1 MKTLGIIGGIG
12 PESTIDYY
20 RRLHALYRQ
29 RLPDGS
35 APSIII
41 NSIDNKKLLGLVEA
55 NELNELASYLTGE
68 VEKLAR
74 GGATFALLA
83 ANTPHLVFDS
93 VAQQSTIPL
102 ISIVEATCEA
112 AKTRGLKRLGLL
124 GTRFTMQSSFYRD
137 ALSDKQIE
145 LIAPNEEEQAWTHE
159 KYMQELL
166 KGIILPE
173 TRDRLMTMIKAL
185 KERSQI
191 DGVILGGTELSL
203 ILRDE
208 TVFGIQVLDTTQI
221 HLEAA
226 VAQLISGMSYG
237 ASHETRQ

>member
-12 PESTIDYY
+12 PESTIEYY
-20 RRLHALYRQ
+20 RRIHALYRQ
-29 RLPDGS
+29 RIPDGS

-41 NSIDNKKLLGLVEA
+41 NSIDNKKLLDLVGA
-55 NELNELASYLTGE
+55 NELGELIEYLTAE

-74 GGATFALLA
+74 AGATFALLA
-83 ANTPHLVFDS
+83 ANTPHLIFDS
-93 VAQQSTIPL
+93 VAQQASIPL
-102 ISIVEATCEA
+102 LSIVVATCEA
-112 AKTRGLKRLGLL
+112 AKLRGLTRLGLL

-137 ALSDKQIE
+137 ALSEKQIE
-145 LIAPNEEEQAWTHE
+145 LVVPGEEEQTWIHE

-173 TRDRLMTMIKAL
+173 TRAQLLAIIKTL

-208 TVFGIQVLDTTQI
+208 SVFGVQVLDTTQI
-221 HLEAA
+221 HVEAA
-226 VAQLISGMSYG
+226 VAQLSS
-237 ASHETRQ
+237 S

>member
-12 PESTIDYY
+12 PESTIEYY
-20 RRLHALYRQ
+20 HRTHALYRQ
-29 RLPDGS
+29 RIADGS

-41 NSIDNKKLLGLVEA
+41 NSIDNKKLLDLVGA
-55 NELNELASYLTGE
+55 NKLAELIGYLTAE

-83 ANTPHLVFDS
+83 ANTPHLVFEA
-93 VAQQSTIPL
+93 VAQQSPIPL
-102 ISIVEATCEA
+102 ISIVTATCEA
-112 AKTRGLKRLGLL
+112 AKAHGLTRLGLL
-124 GTRFTMQSSFYRD
+124 GTRFTMQSSFYRE
-137 ALSDKQIE
+137 ALSGQQIE
-145 LIAPNEEEQAWTHE
+145 LIVPNEEEQAWVHE

-173 TRDRLMTMIKAL
+173 TRERLRAIINAL

-208 TVFGIQVLDTTQI
+208 TVFGVQVLDTTQI
-221 HLEAA
+221 HIEAA
-226 VAQLISGMSYG
+226 VAQLISGG
-237 ASHETRQ
+237 AFHK

>member
-1 MKTLGIIGGIG
+1 
-12 PESTIDYY
+12 
-20 RRLHALYRQ
+20 
-29 RLPDGS
+29 
-35 APSIII
+35 
-41 NSIDNKKLLGLVEA
+41 
-55 NELNELASYLTGE
+55 
-68 VEKLAR
+68 
-74 GGATFALLA
+74 
-83 ANTPHLVFDS
+83 
-93 VAQQSTIPL
+93 
-102 ISIVEATCEA
+102 
-112 AKTRGLKRLGLL
+112 
-124 GTRFTMQSSFYRD
+124 
-137 ALSDKQIE
+137 
-145 LIAPNEEEQAWTHE
+145 
-159 KYMQELL
+159 MQELL

>member
-12 PESTIDYY
+12 PESTIEYY
-20 RRLHALYRQ
+20 RRIHSLYRQ
-29 RLPDGS
+29 RVADGS

-41 NSIDNKKLLGLVEA
+41 NSIDNKKVLDLVGA
-55 NELNELASYLTGE
+55 NKLDELIGYLTSE
-68 VEKLAR
+68 MEKLAR
-74 GGATFALLA
+74 AGATFALLA

-93 VAQQSTIPL
+93 VAQQASIPL
-102 ISIVEATCEA
+102 LSIVAATCEA
-112 AKTRGLKRLGLL
+112 AKIRGLKRLGLF

-137 ALSDKQIE
+137 ALAGKRIE
-145 LIAPNEEEQAWTHE
+145 MVVPNEEEQSWIHE

-166 KGIILPE
+166 RGIILPE
-173 TRDRLMTMIKAL
+173 THAQLLAIIKRL

-208 TVFGIQVLDTTQI
+208 SVFDIPILDTTQI
-221 HLEAA
+221 HVEAA
-226 VAQLISGMSYG
+226 VAQLICW
-237 ASHETRQ
+237 

>member
-12 PESTIDYY
+12 PESTIEYY
-20 RRLHALYRQ
+20 RRIHALYRQ
-29 RLPDGS
+29 LVADGS

-41 NSIDNKKLLGLVEA
+41 NSIDNKKVLDLVGA
-55 NELNELASYLTGE
+55 NELGELIGYLTAE

-74 GGATFALLA
+74 AGATFGLLA

-93 VAQQSTIPL
+93 IAQQASIPL
-102 ISIVEATCEA
+102 LSIVAATCEA
-112 AKTRGLKRLGLL
+112 AKIRGLTRLGLL

-137 ALSDKQIE
+137 ALSERQIE
-145 LIAPNEEEQAWTHE
+145 LVVPGEEEQTWIHQ

-166 KGIILPE
+166 KGVILPE
-173 TRDRLMTMIKAL
+173 TRARLLAIVKAM

-208 TVFGIQVLDTTQI
+208 SVFGVQVLDTTQI
-221 HLEAA
+221 HVEAA
-226 VAQLISGMSYG
+226 VAQLICW
-237 ASHETRQ
+237 

>member
-12 PESTIDYY
+12 PESTIEYY
-20 RRLHALYRQ
+20 RRIHALYHERV
-29 RLPDGS
+29 PDGS
-35 APSIII
+35 APSILI
-41 NSIDNKKLLGLVEA
+41 NSIDMQKLVSWVEA
-55 NELNELASYLTGE
+55 NELGEMAVYLIDE

-74 GGATFALLA
+74 GGATFGLLA

-112 AKTRGLKRLGLL
+112 AKLRGLKRPGLL

-137 ALSDKQIE
+137 VLSDQQIE
-145 LIAPNEEEQAWTHE
+145 LVVPNEEEQAYVHG
-159 KYMQELL
+159 KYMQELV

-173 TRDRLMTMIKAL
+173 TRERLMNIIKAM
-185 KERSQI
+185 KERAQI

-208 TVFGIQVLDTTQI
+208 SVFGVQVLDTTQI
-221 HLEAA
+221 HVEAA
-226 VAQLISGMSYG
+226 VGQLISGGSYG
-237 ASHETRQ
+237 ARHK

>member
-12 PESTIDYY
+12 PESTIEYY
-20 RRLHALYRQ
+20 RRIHALFRQ
-29 RLPDGS
+29 LIADGS
-35 APSIII
+35 APSILI
-41 NSIDNKKLLGLVEA
+41 NSIDNKRLLDLVGA
-55 NELNELASYLTGE
+55 NQLDELIGYLTTE
-68 VEKLAR
+68 VEKLAS

-93 VAQQSTIPL
+93 VAQQSSIPL
-102 ISIVEATCEA
+102 LSIVAATCEA
-112 AKTRGLKRLGLL
+112 AKIRGLTRLGLL

-137 ALSDKQIE
+137 ALSANQIE
-145 LIAPNEEEQAWTHE
+145 LVVPGGEEQTWIHE

-173 TRDRLMTMIKAL
+173 TRARLLSIIKAL
-185 KERSQI
+185 KEDSQI

-208 TVFGIQVLDTTQI
+208 SVFGIPILDTTQI
-221 HLEAA
+221 HVEAA
-226 VAQLISGMSYG
+226 VARLISS
-237 ASHETRQ
+237 SS

>member
-12 PESTIDYY
+12 PESTIEYY
-20 RRLHALYRQ
+20 RRIHALYRQ
-29 RLPDGS
+29 RIPDGS

-41 NSIDNKKLLGLVEA
+41 NSIDNKKVLDLVGA
-55 NELNELASYLTGE
+55 NKLDELIGYLTAE

-93 VAQQSTIPL
+93 VAQQASIPL
-102 ISIVEATCEA
+102 LSIVAATCDA
-112 AKTRGLKRLGLL
+112 AKSRGLTRLGLI

-145 LIAPNEEEQAWTHE
+145 LVVPGEEEQTWIHE

-166 KGIILPE
+166 KGIIRPE
-173 TRDRLMTMIKAL
+173 TRDRLLAIIKTL

-208 TVFGIQVLDTTQI
+208 SVFGVQVLDTTQI
-221 HLEAA
+221 HVEAA
-226 VAQLISGMSYG
+226 VSRLF
-237 ASHETRQ
+237 

>member
-12 PESTIDYY
+12 PESTIEYY
-20 RRLHALYRQ
+20 RRIHALYRQ
-29 RLPDGS
+29 LIADGS

-41 NSIDNKKLLGLVEA
+41 NSINNKKVLDLVGA
-55 NELNELASYLTGE
+55 NKLDDLIGYLTAE

-93 VAQQSTIPL
+93 VVQRSRIPL
-102 ISIVEATCEA
+102 LSIVAATCAA
-112 AKTRGLKRLGLL
+112 AKIRGLTRLGLL

-137 ALSDKQIE
+137 ALSDKEIQ
-145 LIAPNEEEQAWTHE
+145 LVVPGEEEQAWIHE
-159 KYMQELL
+159 KYMGELL
-166 KGIILPE
+166 KGIVLPE
-173 TRDRLMTMIKAL
+173 TRDRLLTIIKTL
-185 KERSQI
+185 KERFQI

-208 TVFGIQVLDTTQI
+208 SLFGIPVLDTTQI
-221 HLEAA
+221 HVEAA
-226 VAQLISGMSYG
+226 VAQLISGS
-237 ASHETRQ
+237 S